1 MGTLCDLPSL
11 DPLQSLFV
19 LLKKMI
25 AMITP
30 VQKEM
35 GLPTNGGK
43 ERNQEPA
50 LPSAPGGETLPLQY

>member
-35 GLPTNGGK
+35 GLPTK
-43 ERNQEPA
+43 RWQRKEPA